1 MAPISGDICSS
12 LPTASLG
19 PDGDTVLVQP
29 EQLVTAAQE
38 QPSEQSLDTDSEQPL
53 DSSCEQSLDCSGE
66 QSLDPGMEVDPIDME
81 QLLQLYLAS
90 GLFSLNGS
98 ELILNAN
105 SDVEFSLDDGVLT
118 LNFLDIDP
126 VLLLDPQPPLL
137 PGDVEPGSLLI
148 YDVPS
153 TVAINDNLVINQA
166 WVFAPDTWNLSQVNY
181 WIESST
187 GQRIDLQPSDSI
199 FSRSPEDERWYGPG
213 TATFPV
219 DSFATLGVGDYRLY
233 AQPLFEGGGSGS
245 VFMQD
250 LTLRAPFDDAYEPNN
265 SADDAYFLD
274 PSTQKIWLGEQQGI
288 AVLSDDDWY
297 AINVDPGTERLLLDL
312 VYTGY
317 PAQEFSGD
325 PGAASSDT
333 PGEIKLDLYDS
344 SGVLISQA
352 SATPAGIAIDRL
364 LPGPGDYYFKVY
376 AASQVDPGITYDL
389 RWDLQPGSN
398 PPPVI
403 SLSVA
408 PEVVREDDGDNS
420 LVYTFQREGSLAA
433 ELVVGYTISGTAE
446 LGEDYT
452 LIEPNGQEQPSYEIS
467 FAPNQ
472 STATLRV
479 VPVLDSLA
487 EPDESVIITITP
499 STATPGDQYS
509 LGTTYSASGII
520 HDDTFPVISL
530 AVSPVYVGESA
541 ARNLIYTFTRT
552 GSTAVALS
560 VNFSVDGTATLDND
574 YTQSGADSFSS
585 SSGSITF
592 AVGSA
597 TSTIT
602 IAPSPDSE
610 SEADETLALRLLAS
624 TEYSIASTEAVIA
637 TISNDSTAPTLL
649 EVALGEETDDLP
661 SDSPLI
667 LRFSEP
673 VQAGEGSIVISSG
686 DGTVV
691 RSLNPQTAV
700 ITGSEIRFALE
711 PALQP
716 GRTYLLSSQGQ
727 PLSDLSSNPWAGL
740 EGPLTYGFTTA
751 AQEQRDPD
759 GTVRLESE
767 LGSLTLKDDQGQQS
781 LEFSGDL
788 IRRTLALVT
797 PETPWTQAARQFLD
811 LYRFNGIDSSSTSVS
826 TDNAAFLDFSVR
838 ASSLQAVTVE
848 IDLTTEVRANAYVK
862 INPRTGE
869 AFDFTYDPATDL
881 GAELLDLNSNGL
893 VDRLRIHLRDGA
905 RGDVD
910 GVVNGEIRDPGALA
924 QAPRSP
930 VYRFYRDGSHFY
942 TNSEAERD
950 SIIGNSYAPG
960 VNYASLN
967 GSSVVPDPITG
978 GWGYRFEGVAYQS
991 LDTQGTAL
999 YRFYNPV
1006 NNYHFMT
1013 LSSDEALNVI
1023 RNSVGSGYDLSN
1035 ASGQSLLANGWGY
1048 QYEGTSYR
1056 VSSIPQL
1063 GMDAPVYRFYNVAR
1077 GTHFYSSNADEVK
1090 TVITNSIGS
1099 QYANDFNAALTAP
1112 ALLPNGWQY
1121 QYEGIAWYVPGPE
1134 APLSGL
1140 PDA

>member
-1 MAPISGDICSS
+1 MAPIPGDLYSS

-19 PDGDTVLVQP
+19 PDGATVLVQP
-29 EQLVTAAQE
+29 ERLVAAAQE
-38 QPSEQSLDTDSEQPL
+38 QPSEQPLDAGSEPSLDSSDESSLDPDGEVGPIDLEQPL
-53 DSSCEQSLDCSGE
+53 
-66 QSLDPGMEVDPIDME
+66 
-81 QLLQLYLAS
+81 QLYAGA

-105 SDVEFSLDDGVLT
+105 SDVEFSLEDGVLT

-153 TVAINDNLVINQA
+153 TVAINDNLVINPL
-166 WVFAPDTWNLSQVNY
+166 WIFAPDTWALSGVNY
-181 WIESST
+181 WLESSS
-187 GQRIDLQPSDSI
+187 GQRIDLPSGNGL
-199 FSRSPEDERWYGPG
+199 SRSPEDERWYGPG
-213 TATFPV
+213 TVSFPV
-219 DSFATLGVGDYRLY
+219 DSYATLGVGAYQLY
-233 AQPLFEGGGSGS
+233 AQALFEGGVPGS
-245 VFMQD
+245 VFRQD
-250 LTLRAPFDDAYEPNN
+250 LTLRAPFDDPYEPNN
-265 SADDAYFLD
+265 TADDAYFLD
-274 PSTQKIWLGEQQGI
+274 SFTQGAWLGEQQGI

-297 AINVDPGTERLLLDL
+297 TINVEPGQERLKLDL

-317 PAQEFSGD
+317 PALESTTD
-325 PGAASSDT
+325 PGSASSGT

-344 SGVLISQA
+344 SAVLISQV
-352 SATPAGIAIDRL
+352 SATPAGIAIDTL
-364 LPGPGDYYFKVY
+364 LPAPGDYYFKVY
-376 AASQVDPGITYDL
+376 AGSQADPGISYDL
-389 RWDLQPGSN
+389 KWDLLPGSN

-403 SLSVA
+403 SVSVA
-408 PEVVREDDGDNS
+408 PELVREDDGGNS
-420 LVYTFQREGSLAA
+420 LVYTFRREGSLAA
-433 ELVVGYTISGTAE
+433 ELVIGYTISGTAE

-452 LIEPNGQEQPSYEIS
+452 LIEPNGLQQPSYEIS

-479 VPVLDSLA
+479 TPVLDSLA
-487 EPDESVIITITP
+487 EPDESVIITVTP
-499 STATPGDQYS
+499 STGTPGAEYS
-509 LGTTYSASGII
+509 LGTTYSASGTI

-530 AVSPVYVGESA
+530 AVAPSLVGESA
-541 ARNLIYTFTRT
+541 ARNLIYTFSRT

-592 AVGSA
+592 AAGSA

-610 SEADETLALRLLAS
+610 SESDETIKLRLLAS

-649 EVALGEETDDLP
+649 GVRLGEETSDLP

-673 VQAGEGSIVISSG
+673 VQAGEGSIVIRSS

-691 RSLNPQTAV
+691 RSLNPQTAE

-711 PALQP
+711 PALQS

-727 PLSDLSSNPWAGL
+727 PVLDLSSNPWAGL
-740 EGPLTYGFTTA
+740 DGPLTYGFTTA

-767 LGSLTLKDDQGQQS
+767 LGSLTVKDAEGQQS

-797 PETPWTQAARQFLD
+797 PETPWTEATRQFLD
-811 LYRFNGIDSSSTSVS
+811 LYRFTGIDSSSTSVS
-826 TDNAAFLDFSVR
+826 TDNAAFLDFSVK
-838 ASSLQAVTVE
+838 ASSLQSVTVE
-848 IDLTTEVRANAYVK
+848 IDLTTEVKANAYVK
-862 INPRTGE
+862 INPRSGE

-930 VYRFYRDGSHFY
+930 VYRFYRNGSHFF

-950 SIIGNSYAPG
+950 SVIGNSYAPG
-960 VNYASLN
+960 VNYASLSGN
-967 GSSVVPDPITG
+967 PTPPDPITG

-1006 NNYHFMT
+1006 SNYHFMT
-1013 LSSDEALNVI
+1013 MSSAEALNVI
-1023 RNSVGSGYDLSN
+1023 HNSVGSSYDLSN
-1035 ASGQSLLANGWGY
+1035 ASGQALLANGWGY

-1063 GMDAPVYRFYNVAR
+1063 GMDAPVHRFYNVAS
-1077 GTHFYSSNADEVK
+1077 GTHFYSSNPDEMK

-1099 QYANDFNAALTAP
+1099 QYANDLNAALAAP

-1121 QYEGIAWYVPGPE
+1121 RYEGIAWYVPGPE
-1134 APLSGL
+1134 ALSSSL
-1140 PDA
+1140 PG